1 MAKKKVPAS
10 AKRAAVI
17 ENIGPPTDHPWGKP
31 IYTDLGLDV
40 IAEAVSI
47 SPAKVRE
54 VRDMLENAAGWYRSD
69 QRDPQRTPPSQVR
82 RNLTVLRK
90 AIHRIIGMLEDRDI
104 ADAIGYE
111 AQRRRSNLDDT
122 TRALVNLAEWASSA
136 EPPTTYTSSDGRK
149 SDLVARGH
157 TGDAGVNDW
166 VAKMLPV
173 FTKLTGRAPVTS
185 VSPCGIAQGPLIR
198 FLIAASRPLEIKL
211 DEDAWRARVR
221 RVVG

>member
-1 MAKKKVPAS
+1 MAKKKMRAS
-10 AKRAAVI
+10 VNRGVVHKKTGQRTV
-17 ENIGPPTDHPWGKP
+17 HFWGKP
-31 IYTDLGLDV
+31 VYTDVDFDA
-40 IAEAVSI
+40 IADAISI
-47 SPAKVRE
+47 SPEKVRE

-69 QRDPQRTPPSQVR
+69 QRDPQRTAPSQVR
-82 RNLTVLRK
+82 RNLRVLRK

-122 TRALVNLAEWASSA
+122 TRALANLAEWASSA
-136 EPPTTYTSSDGRK
+136 EPSTTYTSSDGRK

-157 TGDAGVNDW
+157 VGDAGVNDW
-166 VAKMLPV
+166 VAEVLPV
-173 FTKLTGRAPVTS
+173 YTTLTGRAPVTS

-198 FLIAASRPLEIKL
+198 FFIAASRPLEIEL